1 MKKSV
6 LVVLLLLL
14 ASCTS
19 SEPPLPPP
27 APTLSWTGYGPVRFG
42 MTVKEAEAVA
52 GPRADA
58 DADRML
64 STECDYLQFASLPG
78 IRLMVEAGVITRGD
92 AGPGIGNA
100 LGIAVGDTL
109 ASVRAA
115 HPKAQVSPHKYDP
128 AGHSVWFAAPDGKA
142 GIVMEAQNG
151 LITRI
156 RAGRVPAVGYVESCS

>member
-1 MKKSV
+1 MKNSV
-6 LVVLLLLL
+6 LLALLLLL
-14 ASCTS
+14 AGCTS
-19 SEPPLPPP
+19 SEPPLPLP

-58 DADRML
+58 DRILNPD
-64 STECDYLQFASLPG
+64 CDYLQFASLPG

-115 HPKAQVSPHKYDP
+115 HPEAQVSPHKYDP
-128 AGHSVWFAAPDGKA
+128 TGHSVWFAAPDDKA
-142 GIVMEAQNG
+142 GIVMEVQNG

-156 RAGRVPAVGYVESCS
+156 RAGLKPAVEYVESCS